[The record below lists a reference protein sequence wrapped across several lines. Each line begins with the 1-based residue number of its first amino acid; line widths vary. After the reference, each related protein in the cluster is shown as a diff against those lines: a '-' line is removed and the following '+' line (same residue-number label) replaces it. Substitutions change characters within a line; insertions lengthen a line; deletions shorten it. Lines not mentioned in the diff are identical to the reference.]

1 MLQRK
6 NPDFCKSV
14 DQSVAQSRDSK
25 RLKPLEFK
33 EGLPKEMAFQL
44 SSAGRM
50 NKRRGGTCWLSVKHD
65 S

>member
-33 EGLPKEMAFQL
+33 EDLPKEMAFHL
-44 SSAGRM
+44 SSAGSIREE
-50 NKRRGGTCWLSVKHD
+50 GAPGWLSLKHD